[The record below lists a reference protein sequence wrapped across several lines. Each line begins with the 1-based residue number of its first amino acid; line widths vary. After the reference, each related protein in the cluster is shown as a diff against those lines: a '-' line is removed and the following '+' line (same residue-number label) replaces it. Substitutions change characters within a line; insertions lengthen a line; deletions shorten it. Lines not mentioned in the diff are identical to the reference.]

1 MPARSAAA
9 VVCPESLRHPGG
21 ARLQRRGKLRD
32 AAKVCV
38 GQGHLGLLML
48 WCCLVG
54 VASHLLFLPAL
65 SVPQEVFESSGLFA
79 YILIGRPSVGSA

>member
-48 WCCLVG
+48 WKG

-65 SVPQEVFESSGLFA
+65 SVLQEVFDSSGLFA
-79 YILIGRPSVGSA
+79 YVLIGTVGSA